1 MHFVPNLEEKFFEFY
16 FSVSKKPRFYYVKSI
31 KKEKKRKEKRG
42 KKKKKGKKTTHKLF
56 VLIRKKYFLS
66 SLKIHE
72 KILQGKMLRGYTY
85 DTRSKRRL

>member
-31 KKEKKRKEKRG
+31 KKEKKE
-42 KKKKKGKKTTHKLF
+42 KKKGEKKKRKKTTHKLF

-72 KILQGKMLRGYTY
+72 KILQGKMLRG
-85 DTRSKRRL
+85 

>member
-31 KKEKKRKEKRG
+31 KKEKKE
-42 KKKKKGKKTTHKLF
+42 KKKGEKKKRKKTTHKLF